1 VDAPLVFDIVDS
13 WNQKAVGGCTY
24 HVAHPGGRNYSTVP
38 VNSYEAES
46 RRLARFLPIGH
57 TPGPLPVAPS
67 EISPEFPYTLD
78 LRDPFR
84 VAKT

>member
-1 VDAPLVFDIVDS
+1 VFDLVDS
-13 WNQKAVGGCTY
+13 WNEKAVSGCTY

-57 TPGPLPVAPS
+57 TPGHPLPLPKN
-67 EISPEFPYTLD
+67 EISPEFPLTLD

-84 VAKT
+84 VPKK